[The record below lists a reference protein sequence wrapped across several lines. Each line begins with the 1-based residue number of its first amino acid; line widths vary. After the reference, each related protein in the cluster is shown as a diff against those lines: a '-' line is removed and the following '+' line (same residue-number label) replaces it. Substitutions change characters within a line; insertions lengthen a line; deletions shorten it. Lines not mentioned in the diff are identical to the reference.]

1 MAQIILFQIVHTH
14 TFIGEIKVEN
24 GNVDFSPD
32 SRKKKS
38 SSANSSPYKDKK
50 RRKLCDEP
58 IVEQQQLA
66 LTNHD
71 RFDAPLLPPPI
82 MKPVVTKI
90 YYSYFERTNDDHDE
104 MKEMK

>member
-1 MAQIILFQIVHTH
+1 M
-14 TFIGEIKVEN
+14 EN
-24 GNVDFSPD
+24 GNVDFSPE

-58 IVEQQQLA
+58 IVEQQLA

-90 YYSYFERTNDDHDE
+90 YYSYFERSNEDRDEIRE
-104 MKEMK
+104 MK